1 MKDFQFNYIYHKKL
15 KRINLRLYNP
25 TILINLYR
33 ILLIKMNFFPVI
45 IKDNKT
51 INVSTK
57 NCGNYYPRNYSNC
70 IGVKNQTFKKGLYLS
85 TNPYKGLSRT
95 FLRLEDFNRTFTND
109 ERIFIF
115 YEMTITPNS
124 HYTFELYNDLS
135 SSVYDLETV
144 DFYLGNNFFC
154 NGICVSLTSDDFY
167 ESSAGSSQEI
177 KLVSIDNET
186 DFRKNFKIVGVIKK
200 TKWLIKNA
208 FFAIG
213 ASILASIIVLF
224 FQYLNEKINLK
235 ENNHYKNNRF
245 GYFMKKSN
253 YKFFMNILEE
263 VFENIEPIEE
273 NKLKSKY
280 PSAEYKLFAKY
291 FIEGIN
297 PIVSK
302 TSSEKGI
309 MRLSLSKEGLKF
321 FLEMKENYRSRLI
334 NMINLQAVIG
344 SLLFTVITV
353 SYDKFF
359 PTESGIFIKVIFVT
373 SFLLMYGFSLYL
385 LGNALYKFV
394 LLNRNN

>member
-1 MKDFQFNYIYHKKL
+1 MDEKYLYVLLLVVGLIFISSYSFLNEYESSTKPYVFSFEVQAEGTKPHFNYFVISHDFSTNKGNISFLAPKDKL
-15 KRINLRLYNP
+15 QVID
-25 TILINLYR
+25 I
-33 ILLIKMNFFPVI
+33 FFPVI

-224 FQYLNEKINLK
+224 FQ
-235 ENNHYKNNRF
+235 
-245 GYFMKKSN
+245 
-253 YKFFMNILEE
+253 
-263 VFENIEPIEE
+263 
-273 NKLKSKY
+273 
-280 PSAEYKLFAKY
+280 
-291 FIEGIN
+291 
-297 PIVSK
+297 
-302 TSSEKGI
+302 
-309 MRLSLSKEGLKF
+309 
-321 FLEMKENYRSRLI
+321 
-334 NMINLQAVIG
+334 
-344 SLLFTVITV
+344 
-353 SYDKFF
+353 
-359 PTESGIFIKVIFVT
+359 
-373 SFLLMYGFSLYL
+373 
-385 LGNALYKFV
+385 
-394 LLNRNN
+394 

>member
-1 MKDFQFNYIYHKKL
+1 
-15 KRINLRLYNP
+15 
-25 TILINLYR
+25 
-33 ILLIKMNFFPVI
+33 
-45 IKDNKT
+45 
-51 INVSTK
+51 
-57 NCGNYYPRNYSNC
+57 
-70 IGVKNQTFKKGLYLS
+70 
-85 TNPYKGLSRT
+85 
-95 FLRLEDFNRTFTND
+95 
-109 ERIFIF
+109 
-115 YEMTITPNS
+115 
-124 HYTFELYNDLS
+124 
-135 SSVYDLETV
+135 
-144 DFYLGNNFFC
+144 
-154 NGICVSLTSDDFY
+154 
-167 ESSAGSSQEI
+167 
-177 KLVSIDNET
+177 
-186 DFRKNFKIVGVIKK
+186 
-200 TKWLIKNA
+200 
-208 FFAIG
+208 
-213 ASILASIIVLF
+213 
-224 FQYLNEKINLK
+224 
-235 ENNHYKNNRF
+235 
-245 GYFMKKSN
+245 MKKSN

>member
-51 INVSTK
+51 ISVSTK

-144 DFYLGNNFFC
+144 DFY
-154 NGICVSLTSDDFY
+154 
-167 ESSAGSSQEI
+167 
-177 KLVSIDNET
+177 
-186 DFRKNFKIVGVIKK
+186 
-200 TKWLIKNA
+200 
-208 FFAIG
+208 
-213 ASILASIIVLF
+213 
-224 FQYLNEKINLK
+224 
-235 ENNHYKNNRF
+235 
-245 GYFMKKSN
+245 
-253 YKFFMNILEE
+253 
-263 VFENIEPIEE
+263 
-273 NKLKSKY
+273 
-280 PSAEYKLFAKY
+280 
-291 FIEGIN
+291 
-297 PIVSK
+297 
-302 TSSEKGI
+302 
-309 MRLSLSKEGLKF
+309 
-321 FLEMKENYRSRLI
+321 
-334 NMINLQAVIG
+334 
-344 SLLFTVITV
+344 
-353 SYDKFF
+353 
-359 PTESGIFIKVIFVT
+359 
-373 SFLLMYGFSLYL
+373 
-385 LGNALYKFV
+385 
-394 LLNRNN
+394 